1 MYKCRVMEDVNMYND
16 ILAMI
21 KSIHNEQA
29 DAYDK
34 FLMEEFLKRGYTLDM
49 LKDSDTSIIERSGR
63 DGDET
68 IYTYIVDNVPVLTM
82 RKRTTLISDTE
93 HYTTYKVKFEFD
105 VLEGE
110 N

>member
-16 ILAMI
+16 ILAMV

-49 LKDSDTSIIERSGR
+49 LKDTDNIVMERPGR

-82 RKRTTLISDTE
+82 RKRTTLINDPE
-93 HYTTYKVKFEFD
+93 HYTYKVRFEFE

>member
-1 MYKCRVMEDVNMYND
+1 MYNDKLIGDVNMYND
-16 ILAMI
+16 ILAMV
-21 KSIHNEQA
+21 KSIHSEQA

-49 LKDSDTSIIERSGR
+49 LKDTDNIVMERPGR

-82 RKRTTLISDTE
+82 RKRTTLINDPE
-93 HYTTYKVKFEFD
+93 HYTYKVRFEFE

>member
-1 MYKCRVMEDVNMYND
+1 MYND
-16 ILAMI
+16 ILAMV

-34 FLMEEFLKRGYTLDM
+34 FLREEFLKRGYTSDM
-49 LKDSDTSIIERSGR
+49 LRDADNVVIERPGR
-63 DGDET
+63 DDDET

-82 RKRTTLISDTE
+82 RKRTTLINDPE
-93 HYTTYKVKFEFD
+93 HHTYKVRFEFE
-105 VLEGE
+105 VLGGE